1 MIRKIAKLNFQMQQ
15 QQREEDTV
23 RKTITDIV
31 SYSILMIFCEFQY
44 DSLELMVEISHKKS
58 EMDFNNLTVNATNIT
73 SMVA

>member
-1 MIRKIAKLNFQMQQ
+1 MQQ

-44 DSLELMVEISHKKS
+44 DSLELMVEISHKKWT
-58 EMDFNNLTVNATNIT
+58 FNNLTVNATNIT